1 MSLFEVLATAFA
13 VLYRHHSPRLCVSL
27 DGECWVVTLSAD
39 GLTIPAE
46 HRSRELEF
54 ALRLAA
60 IAVGRASVRRFEPA
74 FQALRVAIGGG
85 L

>member
-1 MSLFEVLATAFA
+1 MSLFEVLTTAFA
-13 VLYRHHSPRLCVSL
+13 VLYRQHNPRICISL
-27 DGECWVVTLSAD
+27 DGECWVVKLSAD
-39 GLTIPAE
+39 VLAFPAE

-60 IAVGRASVRRFEPA
+60 IAVGRASERRFEPA
-74 FQALRVAIGGG
+74 FQALRVAIGGA